1 MYSLHPINENSR
13 GIKTTLNIK
22 YSSNTKDI
30 IKQKQYLS
38 QSIGD
43 TKEMIR
49 PEFMYNKNMLS
60 SQAISIRNENNL
72 NRSKKL
78 IFSDSKIPS
87 ETPIDVNTFLK

>member
-1 MYSLHPINENSR
+1 
-13 GIKTTLNIK
+13 
-22 YSSNTKDI
+22 
-30 IKQKQYLS
+30 
-38 QSIGD
+38 
-43 TKEMIR
+43 MIR

>member
-22 YSSNTKDI
+22 YGSSTKDNARE
-30 IKQKQYLS
+30 KQYLS
-38 QSIGD
+38 QSIGETHD
-43 TKEMIR
+43 MIK

-60 SQAISIRNENNL
+60 SQAFSIRNENNM
-72 NRSKKL
+72 NRTKKF

-87 ETPIDVNTFLK
+87 